1 MESALRRRRNAARRR
16 GLLAVLSAAV
26 VLFAAPAAHAG
37 QSRIGINGAR
47 PSDLPGV
54 GEILGDAGFTQ
65 EGWLHHAS
73 NVGGNWLP
81 GMAPV
86 ALDYP
91 AQLGPLWGTAALT
104 GDQSLTA
111 GQVALH
117 AAILAELAKGNT
129 VAVAGLSLGTMVI
142 DREIA
147 YLQSLP
153 ETSAPPADSITFYV
167 FGGESRGFGEI
178 YARGVTVPLIG
189 ITFHTVPESRYDTVV
204 VYGQWDGWAAPPDR
218 PWNALAVVNAVMGAL
233 YTVNGSNDHSSA
245 ATRSLEDAVLVSDV
259 TNTLGGRVT
268 TYVIPEAS
276 LPVTRPLRQLGVPGA
291 IVDRL
296 NELLLPWIRAGYSS
310 MTPELGLRFDNGRLV
325 WSRPPA
331 PPSLSPASPAPA
343 PTAQLG
349 ADNNPSPADRTTP
362 LAVRSGSAPQELPDA
377 PPPEQDELT
386 EDDPQAEQLLRR
398 ELAEA
403 GDILGDDSEPPSVA
417 GPDEPTSTL
426 RADDA
431 EPEAAGDGD
440 EQQDAQDAP
449 DAQDRPADAADAA

>member
-1 MESALRRRRNAARRR
+1 
-16 GLLAVLSAAV
+16 
-26 VLFAAPAAHAG
+26 
-37 QSRIGINGAR
+37 
-47 PSDLPGV
+47 
-54 GEILGDAGFTQ
+54 
-65 EGWLHHAS
+65 
-73 NVGGNWLP
+73 
-81 GMAPV
+81 MAPV

-233 YTVNGSNDHSSA
+233 YTVNGSNDH
-245 ATRSLEDAVLVSDV
+245 
-259 TNTLGGRVT
+259 
-268 TYVIPEAS
+268 P
-276 LPVTRPLRQLGVPGA
+276 
-291 IVDRL
+291 
-296 NELLLPWIRAGYSS
+296 
-310 MTPELGLRFDNGRLV
+310 
-325 WSRPPA
+325 
-331 PPSLSPASPAPA
+331 
-343 PTAQLG
+343 
-349 ADNNPSPADRTTP
+349 
-362 LAVRSGSAPQELPDA
+362 A
-377 PPPEQDELT
+377 PPPEAWRT
-386 EDDPQAEQLLRR
+386 RSSYRMSPIRW
-398 ELAEA
+398 
-403 GDILGDDSEPPSVA
+403 
-417 GPDEPTSTL
+417 
-426 RADDA
+426 
-431 EPEAAGDGD
+431 
-440 EQQDAQDAP
+440 
-449 DAQDRPADAADAA
+449 ADASRRT